1 MKELKPRSFLQAIP
15 SANTLPSPQ
24 ICWALGGSHAS
35 LRSEQGSREED
46 LRSLLGGY
54 RGLRNPETLLVH
66 WRLWVFSTPSHWQT
80 SSWYLFSPGVPCLHL
95 VWGPLQLFLVP
106 ASMLWADP
114 YGCHQVSCTVSVLTE
129 GVHIL
134 PCPPDVLWGQD
145 VSMVLLTRDSHKPPD
160 FFSLQLGMTNG
171 KPSYQRDWDGK
182 RAVRSVEQPS
192 PPERHSLFA
201 AQDEPL

>member
-1 MKELKPRSFLQAIP
+1 MQTHSPPPRLAGP
-15 SANTLPSPQ
+15 SGVPTHLCSQSRGPGRRTCVLSWGGAGVLGTQRPSSSTGV
-24 ICWALGGSHAS
+24 CEH
-35 LRSEQGSREED
+35 
-46 LRSLLGGY
+46 SLL
-54 RGLRNPETLLVH
+54 LVTDKP
-66 WRLWVFSTPSHWQT
+66 LDGTCPLQV
-80 SSWYLFSPGVPCLHL
+80 VPCLHF
-95 VWGPLQLFLVP
+95 VCGPLQLFLVP
-106 ASMLWADP
+106 ASVPWADP
-114 YGCHQVSCTVSVLTE
+114 YRCHQVSCTVSILTK

-134 PCPPDVLWGQD
+134 PCPPGVLWGQD
-145 VSMVLLTRDSHKPPD
+145 VSMVLLTQDSHKPPD